1 MIAPGKHRSVAGRVL
16 AVGFLLAA
24 LLIAG
29 CFLLPARPAFADT
42 ITVTNTA
49 DPGDGIC
56 NASGCTLREAIKKA
70 NGTGSKDAIHF
81 DIAGG
86 TGVKTIKPKSQL
98 PQITWPVTI
107 DGYTQSG
114 ASKNTLDQGTNAVL
128 KIELNGEDAEPYPQ
142 QGLKIRAS
150 NSTVTGLV
158 INRFGSNGIDV
169 GGAGVDPQGN
179 RVVGNF
185 IGTDP
190 SGTLDRGNDGR
201 GVVIYEEDTSA
212 NTVGGSRPAARN
224 LISGNGA
231 GGVGIFLLATDN
243 AVLGNL
249 IGTEKNGTDALG
261 NSGEGVRIG
270 GPASDNL
277 VGSTLSGGANTI
289 AFNGDDGV
297 RIIDES
303 STGNGILRNA
313 IYSNEGLGINLDDD
327 GATAND
333 TDDGDI
339 GPNNLQN
346 KPNLTSARNGGGKTT
361 VKGSLNSVPNRT
373 FNVRFFSNPSGN
385 EGKKYIGAKHV
396 TTDANGNTGSFTF
409 KPENKV
415 GANQTITATATRL
428 LAGDTSE
435 FSNSEAVVA
444 N

>member
-1 MIAPGKHRSVAGRVL
+1 VAGRVL
-16 AVGFLLAA
+16 ALGYLLAA
-24 LLIAG
+24 LLIGG
-29 CFLLPARPAFADT
+29 CFLLPTRPALADT
-42 ITVTNTA
+42 ITVNNTA
-49 DPGDGIC
+49 DPGDGDC
-56 NASGCTLREAIKKA
+56 NPNGGCTLREAINKA
-70 NGTGSKDAIHF
+70 NGTGSKDAIRF

-107 DGYTQSG
+107 DGYTQTG

-128 KIELNGEDAEPYPQ
+128 TIELNGEDSGPTKL
-142 QGLKIRAS
+142 GLKIRAS
-150 NSTVTGLV
+150 NSSVTGLV

-169 GGAGVDPQGN
+169 GGPGSLAEST
-179 RVVGNF
+179 RVAGNF

-190 SGTLDRGNDGR
+190 SGTLDRGNEGR
-201 GVVIYEEDTSA
+201 GVVIYGEGTSG
-212 NTVGGSRPAARN
+212 NTVGGSRPAGRN
-224 LISGNGA
+224 LISGNDA
-231 GGVGIFLLATDN
+231 GGVGIFLLGEEN

-270 GPASDNL
+270 GPAPDNL
-277 VGSTLSGGANTI
+277 VGATLSGGANTI

-297 RIIDES
+297 RIIDEG
-303 STGNGILRNA
+303 STGNAILRNS
-313 IYSNEGLGINLDDD
+313 IFSNGGLGINLDDD

-333 TDDGDI
+333 TDDGDT

-361 VKGSLNSVPNRT
+361 LKGSLNSVPNRT
-373 FNVRFFSNPSGN
+373 FNIRFFSNPSGN
-385 EGKKYIGAKHV
+385 EGKKYLGAKNV
-396 TTDANGNTGSFTF
+396 ITDANGDTGSFTF

-435 FSNSEAVVA
+435 FSNAEAVVA